1 MCTSLF
7 TAFLALFVAAAQ
19 SAPGPPQQIEGK
31 DLSDLLGRW
40 PREYVRW
47 IITDTERDQYKIL
60 ETDQARLEFIERF
73 WARRDPF
80 PETPGNEYRAE
91 YLERYAYVINRFS
104 AGKPGWATDRGRI
117 YLLLGPPHA
126 VQQNPMGRYSLERPS
141 EIWSYNNL
149 PIPGIPASL
158 DITFVDFKGTGDHE
172 IVSDLDS
179 TAPVVM
185 QFGTAESNL
194 LALAMRRGRLGMED
208 PRTGFGRFREVDS
221 TRLAMREFD
230 LQQQL
235 IEIQRPERTIQLEE
249 FVKTSV
255 TFDRLSLQAT
265 SGIVYT
271 LEGGV
276 KIPVSIAVP
285 YRELTASKTGD
296 QAQYDLDYLILLID
310 AEGNEAARVGD
321 RLTIRFSQEQ
331 YILAAAQHLSIEES
345 LEVEPGSY
353 KLQAIVRDN
362 TRQRV
367 GTVEEELEVPKQPPD
382 GLSLSSLFLAGRLI
396 KGMPEAPR
404 PFQFGTL
411 RVIPSLDR
419 VFAPDQQLG
428 VYIQA
433 YGTAKDSDG
442 RKKVKVDFFVM
453 RDERLYM
460 GVPASHL
467 FPDTEPVG
475 ISASIPLRKC
485 TPGSYVLR
493 VRVTDEVNGRAA
505 EQDATFTVEAR
516 PDPAG
521 Q

>member
-1 MCTSLF
+1 MYTSLL
-7 TAFLALFVAAAQ
+7 TAVFALFVAAAPVQ
-19 SAPGPPQQIEGK
+19 TEPPQQIEGK
-31 DLSDLLGRW
+31 DLSDLLRRW
-40 PREYVRW
+40 PREYVGW
-47 IITDTERDQYKIL
+47 IITDTERDRYKIL
-60 ETDQARLEFIERF
+60 ETDEMRLEFIERF

-80 PETPGNEYRAE
+80 PETLGNEYRAK
-91 YLERYAYVINRFS
+91 YLENYAYVANHFG

-117 YLLLGPPHA
+117 YLLLGPPHSI
-126 VQQNPMGRYSLERPS
+126 QQNPMGRYSLERPS

-149 PIPGIPASL
+149 PIPGIPPSL
-158 DITFVDFKGTGDHE
+158 DITFVDFKGTGEHE
-172 IVSDLDS
+172 IVSDLES

-208 PRTGFGRFREVDS
+208 PRTGFSQFREVDP

-235 IEIQRPERTIQLEE
+235 VDIQNPERTIQLQE
-249 FVKTSV
+249 FVETSV
-255 TFDRLSLQAT
+255 TFDRLSLQAA
-265 SGIVYT
+265 SGMVYT
-271 LEGGV
+271 EEGGV

-285 YRELTASKTGD
+285 YRELTASQSGE
-296 QAQYDLDYLILLID
+296 QAQYDLDYIILLTD
-310 AEGNEAARVGD
+310 EEGNEAARAED
-321 RLTIRFSQEQ
+321 RLTIRLSQEQ
-331 YILAAAQHLSIEES
+331 YSRAASQHLAIEES
-345 LEVEPGSY
+345 LEVEPGRY
-353 KLQAIVRDN
+353 KLQAILRDN
-362 TRQRV
+362 AGERL
-367 GTVEEELEVPKQPPD
+367 GTVEDSLDVPTQPQD
-382 GLSLSSLFLAGRLI
+382 GLSLSSLFLAGTLI

-404 PFQFGTL
+404 PFQFGTV
-411 RVIPSLDR
+411 RVVPSLDR
-419 VFAPDQQLG
+419 LFAPDQQLG
-428 VYIQA
+428 VYLQA
-433 YGTAKDSDG
+433 YGTLKDSDG

-493 VRVTDEVNGRAA
+493 VRVTDEVNGQQA
-505 EQDATFTVEAR
+505 EQDASFTVEAR
-516 PDPAG
+516 PESGG